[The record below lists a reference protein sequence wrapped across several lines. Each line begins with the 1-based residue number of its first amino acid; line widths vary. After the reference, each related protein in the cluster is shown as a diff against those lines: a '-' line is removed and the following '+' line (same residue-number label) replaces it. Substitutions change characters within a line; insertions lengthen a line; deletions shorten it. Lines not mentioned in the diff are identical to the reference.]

1 MALSKAI
8 ELYAAISRSA
18 TKRRSFDS
26 VIYNYC
32 KLTGVYSD
40 GEHTIHQYSFPLLP
54 IFADHKGFIHRGVF
68 NSLLDF
74 STSLVVWSVDP
85 KERMTV
91 SADMFF
97 TYIHTLEPGGSI
109 DIMAIAERCEE
120 KLAFTRG
127 EIRKGQDIV
136 CHCRQTLF
144 FLDKKQREMLDFGET
159 QTR

>member
-1 MALSKAI
+1 MALQKATQ
-8 ELYAAISRSA
+8 LYAAISRSA
-18 TKRRSFDS
+18 ARRGSFDNI
-26 VIYNYC
+26 IYNYC
-32 KLTGVYSD
+32 KLTGVYHD
-40 GEHTIHQYSFPLLP
+40 GELTIHQYSFPLLP
-54 IFADHKGFIHRGVF
+54 IFADHKGHIHRGVF

-97 TYIHTLEPGGSI
+97 TYVRTLDPGGSI
-109 DIMAIAERCEE
+109 EITAIAERCEE

-127 EIRKGQDIV
+127 EIRQGQDLV

-144 FLDKKQREMLDFGET
+144 FLDNKQRDMLDFGDKE
-159 QTR
+159 

>member
-1 MALSKAI
+1 M
-8 ELYAAISRSA
+8 ELYAAICRSA
-18 TKRRSFDS
+18 AKRKSFDNI
-26 VIYNYC
+26 IYDYC
-32 KLTGVYSD
+32 KLTGVYHD
-40 GEHTIHQYSFPLLP
+40 GHKTIHQYSFPLLP

-74 STSLVVWSVDP
+74 STSLVVWAVDP
-85 KERMTV
+85 QERITV

-97 TYIHTLEPGGSI
+97 TYLSHLEPGGSV

-159 QTR
+159 QHR